1 MSKGTPA
8 LHRPF
13 LEHFFFHL
21 LLTVLLRPKFL
32 ADFDISMFQG
42 RVCPVETLDERSPQD
57 GQRYTALVQENKG
70 EGDWDVG

>member
-1 MSKGTPA
+1 MGA
-8 LHRPF
+8 
-13 LEHFFFHL
+13 FFEHL

-32 ADFDISMFQG
+32 ADLDISMFQG